1 MAALTLSS
9 QAMAHGS
16 STPHGGGAAVGC
28 EGRSARSCLV
38 LWRRRRA
45 MEKEEG
51 DVLQIRKVMSCFW
64 PHDCDPSRGLRETGV
79 TVRPSVLE
87 IVVLQST
94 HSGDGGAQEP
104 AGDPKMSRP
113 LHQSYTAAFVPG
125 AAITGYGVSEVVRS
139 SRPGLAAGD
148 LVWGMTGWED
158 YSVVKPPFTAIL
170 TKIQPD
176 DGVPLSYYTGILGM
190 PGLTAYVGFH
200 HICSPKAGETVFVSA
215 ASGAVGQL
223 VGQFARLLGCHVVG
237 SAGSKEKVDLLINKF
252 GFHDAFNYKEE
263 DGDLAGAL
271 KKRFPDGID
280 VYFENV
286 GGKMLEAVLLNMK
299 VHGRI
304 AVCGL
309 ISQYNLTAGEKE
321 ADVGVRNLTSLVSKR
336 IKMQGFIEPD
346 HKHLYPEYM
355 AWVLPHIKEGR
366 VVYVEDVADGLEAAP
381 GALIGLYHGRNVGKQ
396 VVRLTNPDPQ

>member
-1 MAALTLSS
+1 MAELKSRRVILKDYVEGYPTE
-9 QAMAHGS
+9 AHMELL
-16 STPHGGGAAVGC
+16 PAAAVD
-28 EGRSARSCLV
+28 EA
-38 LWRRRRA
+38 A
-45 MEKEEG
+45 AAEEG
-51 DVLQIRKVMSCFW
+51 SVLVKNLYLS
-64 PHDCDPSRGLRETGV
+64 CDPYMR
-79 TVRPSVLE
+79 
-87 IVVLQST
+87 
-94 HSGDGGAQEP
+94 
-104 AGDPKMSRP
+104 PKMSRP

-148 LVWGMTGWED
+148 LVWGMTGWDD
-158 YSVVKPPFTAIL
+158 YSVIKPPFTAML

-200 HICSPKAGETVFVSA
+200 HICSPKAGETVYVSA

-263 DGDLAGAL
+263 GADLAGAL
-271 KKRFPDGID
+271 RKRFPDGID

-309 ISQYNLTAGEKE
+309 ISQYNLTAGEKD

-336 IKMQGFIEPD
+336 IRMQGFIEPD

-355 AWVLPHIKEGR
+355 AWVLPHIKDGR
-366 VVYVEDVADGLEAAP
+366 VVYVEDVADGLDAAP
-381 GALIGLYHGRNVGKQ
+381 AALIGLFHGRNVGKQ
-396 VVRLTNPDPQ
+396 VVKLTAAPE